1 MALLKQAFD
10 VGLASPHRNCVPKN
24 IDDLV
29 AQVTDDSLRKKLES
43 EIKTVFEDQLDF
55 GLVFEKYKPESVELP
70 NMKISKDSIVRK
82 RMFTTVGRS
91 EQQER
96 NDLLFRVLSVNN
108 QQDDT
113 GALVPTARIFP
124 RSKPKSKP
132 KSKSSQS
139 ATEEQVEESIA
150 VSGLVAVAEFGTPVY
165 PGLKH
170 TGSAVHAQL
179 TAAKNKPSHVVIKGE
194 NFHVLQALKFTHE
207 NSVDCIYIDPPYNTG
222 GEFIYNDRRV
232 AKEDLFRHSKWVSF
246 MHRRLELAKDLLKDT
261 GVIIVAIDDTEH
273 AHLRMLMDKVFGEQN
288 FISNVVWQG
297 GLKNDSRYV
306 SNGVDY
312 MLVYAKNET
321 AQSSRNAKWREKKF
335 GVDEILLAGQ
345 VSWAEGM
352 FAALCEQPLED
363 ELNGESWQS
372 FYESHQRLSTRKYF
386 GVSKV
391 EFVEVYLN
399 ARPEVDSDKFMMR
412 ASCLA
417 TDLMKTWWK
426 CQDPSSA
433 ILASKH
439 YTFIDDQTGRP
450 GSVYF
455 RGDLS
460 APDKPETRSHH
471 QFIHP
476 QTGCPVKVPAG
487 GWRHS
492 DSTMREHIASGRIY
506 FGTTHKRVP
515 QFKRYLDEV
524 DSQVVASTFE
534 KDRRASSKLLTA
546 VLGERRFDF
555 PKDTDILARW
565 IGLVTSQNPDA
576 VVLDFFGGSGSTLHA
591 VMEMN
596 AADGGQRQCI
606 LVTNNEVESKQATAL
621 TKAGFVPGDPE
632 WEACGVLERVT
643 RPRISTVVTGI
654 RAHLDDSVYS
664 AGLPS
669 ERVEFFDLTHEDPG
683 LVRNAY
689 KAIEP
694 LLWLR
699 AGAVGSYEFTNG
711 GTANP
716 VVISSSY
723 AVLHDVN
730 YCADFMA
737 KVNADPTITHV
748 FVVTNSASTFRIII
762 KSLNDNTV
770 KTMRLYEHYTK
781 TFETN
786 TN

>member
-1 MALLKQAFD
+1 M
-10 VGLASPHRNCVPKN
+10 PKN

-29 AQVTDDSLRKKLES
+29 AQVTDDSLREKLEI
-43 EIKTVFEDQLDF
+43 EIKTIFENQLDF
-55 GLVFEKYKPESVELP
+55 GIAFESHKTESVELP
-70 NMKISKDSIVRK
+70 NMKISKGSIVRQ
-82 RMFTTVGRS
+82 RMFTTVGKS
-91 EQQER
+91 ERRER
-96 NDLLFRVLSVNN
+96 NDRLFRVLGVNN

-113 GALVPTARIFP
+113 GTLVPTARIFP

-132 KSKSSQS
+132 KSKFSQTT
-139 ATEEQVEESIA
+139 TEEQVEESIA
-150 VSGLVAVAEFGTPVY
+150 VSKLVAVAEFGTPVY

-170 TGSAVHAQL
+170 TGSAVHAKS
-179 TAAKNKPSHVVIKGE
+179 TAAKDKPSHVVIKGE
-194 NFHVLQALKFTHE
+194 NFHALLALEFTHE

-222 GEFIYNDRRV
+222 NEFIYNDKRV
-232 AKEDLFRHSKWVSF
+232 GLDDSFRHSKWLSF
-246 MHRRLELAKDLLKDT
+246 MERRLDIAKRLLKDT
-261 GVIIVAIDDTEH
+261 GVIIVAIDDNEH
-273 AHLRMLMDKVFGEQN
+273 AHLRMLMDKIFGEKN
-288 FISNVVWQG
+288 FIGNIPRVTKTTSNKG
-297 GLKNDSRYV
+297 THFAPSH
-306 SNGVDY
+306 DY
-312 MLVYAKNET
+312 MLVFGKDISETPIFTVPPTDDYVSLFKLSDNDNRLYKTVGFYMASLIPSTGSTQRYFVECPDGSLCIPPGVSMPET
-321 AQSSRNAKWREKKF
+321 AS
-335 GVDEILLAGQ
+335 D
-345 VSWAEGM
+345 
-352 FAALCEQPLED
+352 
-363 ELNGESWQS
+363 GERTLTVPQ
-372 FYESHQRLSTRKYF
+372 
-386 GVSKV
+386 G
-391 EFVEVYLN
+391 
-399 ARPEVDSDKFMMR
+399 D
-412 ASCLA
+412 
-417 TDLMKTWWK
+417 KTWRWGRERYLRERHNLIFRK
-426 CQDPSSA
+426 SSTSP
-433 ILASKH
+433 LV
-439 YTFIDDQTGRP
+439 DDTG
-450 GSVYF
+450 
-455 RGDLS
+455 
-460 APDKPETRSHH
+460 ARSEWNVHTK
-471 QFIHP
+471 Q
-476 QTGCPVKVPAG
+476 
-487 GWRHS
+487 
-492 DSTMREHIASGRIY
+492 
-506 FGTTHKRVP
+506 
-515 QFKRYLDEV
+515 YLDESLEAGIRPRSFI
-524 DSQVVASTFE
+524 DQFHNS
-534 KDRRASSKLLTA
+534 KGSKLLKNI
-546 VLGERRFDF
+546 GIDF
-555 PKDTDILARW
+555 SFAKPIELLQFVVHLSTHS
-565 IGLVTSQNPDA
+565 SQRP

-606 LVTNNEVESKQATAL
+606 LVTNNEVESKKATEL
-621 TKAGFVPGDPE
+621 TKAVFVPGDPE
-632 WEACGVLERVT
+632 WEAWGVLERVT